1 MSRNNPPAIRL
12 EIAGGIASGKTTLAR
27 ILRARTRTCILE
39 DFRRNPFVGAFY
51 RDPAAFALETEVS
64 FALQHFH
71 ALKRRFQPTR
81 LSVLDHSFYLDEA
94 YADVT
99 LNAQERRAHQVV
111 LDVIRRHAGSDVLVV
126 HLKCSAETQLRR
138 IRARQRAMEQSIQK
152 AYLASLNAALDRRL
166 ADINPKRVFRIDS
179 GRIDFAHNEDSRRRI
194 RLALKQWISSA
205 RSL

>member
-1 MSRNNPPAIRL
+1 MRL

-51 RDPAAFALETEVS
+51 GDPAAFAFETEVS

-71 ALKRRFQPTR
+71 ALKRRSQPRR

-99 LNAQERRAHQVV
+99 LDAQERRAHQVV
-111 LDVIRRHAGSDVLVV
+111 LDVIRRQAGNDVLVV

-138 IRARQRAMEQSIQK
+138 IQARQRAMEQSIRK
-152 AYLASLNAALDRRL
+152 GYLASLNAALDRRL
-166 ADINPKRVFRIDS
+166 AEINPERVFRVDS
-179 GRIDFAHNEDSRRRI
+179 GRIDFAHSEDSRRRI